1 MAAAGSPASRELP
14 DARGL
19 SDGRWRRVGS
29 PSPPPLPPT
38 PLGRDALLCPFLS
51 LPMGGD
57 GGTVG
62 SDDEV
67 TRSGHHRAAAIIV
80 EWLTRL
86 RISDDGGNTWIDI
99 SENANCS
106 TTDASITAGKSA
118 KELIATIRFHAQE
131 LFGNHQALEKV
142 VVPLGGTL
150 IGTTMAWFVMPIALR
165 KLHKAAVI
173 EPNISAYLPQAWKGA
188 FVVSFVWFLHR
199 WKTNFIA
206 NSLSKETAIGI
217 DRERLSAFDKV
228 SSLGLIGL
236 GVIALAEAFGVPVQ
250 SILTVGGVGGVATAF
265 AARDILGNMLSGLS
279 LQFSKPFSVGD
290 YIKVIMNKSRAMW
303 HVSVAK
309 LPVRTGDIEKIPAVT
324 EEIKS
329 ELMSNPKIDAAYC
342 YLSQLGSSQ
351 GELTVG
357 CNIRGTKREEWS
369 STEQDI
375 LLKAAGVLK
384 KHQLWS
390 TV

>member
-1 MAAAGSPASRELP
+1 MYSSSTRTEPQVPKSPIS
-14 DARGL
+14 
-19 SDGRWRRVGS
+19 SVS
-29 PSPPPLPPT
+29 S
-38 PLGRDALLCPFLS
+38 
-51 LPMGGD
+51 
-57 GGTVG
+57 
-62 SDDEV
+62 
-67 TRSGHHRAAAIIV
+67 SGVSEIGA
-80 EWLTRL
+80 T
-86 RISDDGGNTWIDI
+86 DDGGNTWIDI

-106 TTDASITAGKSA
+106 TTDASITAGKNA
-118 KELIATIRFHAQE
+118 KELIDTIRFHAQE

-142 VVPLGGTL
+142 VV
-150 IGTTMAWFVMPIALR
+150 V
-165 KLHKAAVI
+165 
-173 EPNISAYLPQAWKGA
+173 
-188 FVVSFVWFLHR
+188 
-199 WKTNFIA
+199 
-206 NSLSKETAIGI
+206 
-217 DRERLSAFDKV
+217 RLV
-228 SSLGLIGL
+228 GLCSDWYHNGM
-236 GVIALAEAFGVPVQ
+236 

-324 EEIKS
+324 EEIKA
-329 ELMSNPKIDAAYC
+329 ELMSNPKIDAPYC